1 MKMLKLTR
9 KTQQGVVVTP
19 KGESELSPLVIRVVD
34 IVPGT
39 VGLGFDGEDY
49 EIVRSEIY
57 NGGIDTDDH
66 EYKPN

>member
-1 MKMLKLTR
+1 MLKLTR

-19 KGESELSPLVIRVVD
+19 KGQSDLTPLVIRVVD
-34 IVPGT
+34 IAPGT

-57 NGGIDTDDH
+57 NGGIDTRDPEH
-66 EYKPN
+66 KPN

>member
-1 MKMLKLTR
+1 MLKLTR
-9 KTQQGVVVTP
+9 KTQQGVVITP
-19 KGESELSPLVIRVVD
+19 KGQSDLTPLVIRVVD

-57 NGGIDTDDH
+57 NGGIDTRDPEH
-66 EYKPN
+66 KPN